1 VLLTLSPENTGF
13 MAFQSRIFVLL
24 KGNLLRNAIKS
35 SVKVNDPLE
44 ALFEKTG
51 EAFFIKLRLYNG
63 GDGNQ
68 DAQLCFPNFPV

>member
-51 EAFFIKLRLYNG
+51 EAFCIKDQVIQWG
-63 GDGNQ
+63 
-68 DAQLCFPNFPV
+68 